1 MPLKP
6 SKFQLEET
14 IRLAGQG
21 FRVSGIA
28 QLELP
33 DARLST
39 RYLLVG
45 DDATS
50 QILEE
55 RAGRFSVLKQFSPT
69 AAPHPDGREISVM
82 GVRYVL
88 GGVDRL
94 AVLGAEGSPVGAAP
108 QSGMLLS
115 GRFEGESA
123 LILREFAPGGAA
135 AQTFYTVKPLG
146 EGELLAAR
154 EHTAGENER
163 LTRLGRDAAA
173 LAETDE
179 GSGEL
184 GVRIGLG
191 VVAVVVATMLGFACT
206 AEKQRAAGGA
216 AYSASQP

>member
-6 SKFQLEET
+6 SRFQLEET
-14 IRLAGQG
+14 IRLAGQAV
-21 FRVSGIA
+21 RVSGIA

-33 DARLST
+33 DAKLAT
-39 RYLLVG
+39 RYLLSG
-45 DDATS
+45 DDGTS

-55 RAGRFSVLKQFSPT
+55 RAESFSVLKQFSPT

-82 GVRYVL
+82 GVRYRL
-88 GGVDRL
+88 GGVDKL
-94 AVLGAEGSPVGAAP
+94 VVLGAEGAPVGAAP
-108 QSGMLLS
+108 QSGLLLS
-115 GRFEGESA
+115 GRFEGEAA

-154 EHTAGENER
+154 EHVVGENER
-163 LTRLGRDAAA
+163 LARIGRDAAA
-173 LAETDE
+173 LAETDA
-179 GSGEL
+179 GTGDL

-191 VVAVVVATMLGFACT
+191 VVAVAVATMLGFACT

-216 AYSASQP
+216 PYSASQP